1 MDDSP
6 HTSSSPQLVASPA
19 RSVAFAYR
27 AQTDD
32 GDRLTGTIEASDAQ
46 AAMERLA
53 GLRLRVTEL
62 SPLGRNG
69 TGDNGQAADGS
80 GSEKRAAGKDRKAGR
95 PLRGDDFIAFN
106 QQMAQLAASGMPIE
120 SGLRLIARDLRKGRL
135 ARTVQAVADE
145 LDRGTPLGEAF
156 ERHGAR
162 FPPLYGRLLDAGV
175 RAGDLPAVLL
185 NLGRH
190 MELVQ
195 RLRAALWRT
204 LSYPLVVLVAL
215 ALVLSFL
222 GFYVLPQFA
231 HIYEGMRFTTFSPRG
246 RQTVQMTLP
255 AVTEVVMAVGRAIPF
270 VAATAVV
277 LLIGAMAAWA
287 ALRARGRGQA
297 LGERVALSIPLIGR
311 AVRASLVARWC
322 DALRIG
328 VSAGMPLPAAIE
340 LAADAVRS
348 PMLRADGRVLAGRIE
363 AGVAMG
369 GLDGGV
375 HVLPATVPAALD
387 MAAGHN
393 DLPATLASLADL
405 YERQA
410 EARINAIP
418 AVLTPILVIVVAGSI
433 GFVILGFMLPMVR
446 VLDRLGD
453 LV

>member
-1 MDDSP
+1 MDAS
-6 HTSSSPQLVASPA
+6 TQSSSPQPAAPSA
-19 RSVAFAYR
+19 RSVGFAYK

-32 GDRLTGTIEASDAQ
+32 GDRLTGTIEAPDAQ
-46 AAMERLA
+46 AAMERLQ

-62 SPLGRNG
+62 APLGRNG
-69 TGDNGQAADGS
+69 TGGNGQSADAS
-80 GSEKRAAGKDRKAGR
+80 GSEDKGAGKNRKAGR
-95 PLRGDDFIAFN
+95 PLRGDDFLAFN

-231 HIYEGMRFTTFSPRG
+231 QIYEGMRFTTYSRG
-246 RQTVQMTLP
+246 SYQTVQMTLP
-255 AVTEVVMAVGRAIPF
+255 AITQVVMAVGRAVPF
-270 VAATAVV
+270 VATTA
-277 LLIGAMAAWA
+277 LAAWLAAMISWGAM
-287 ALRARGRGQA
+287 RARGRGQA
-297 LGERVALSIPLIGR
+297 LGERVALAIPLVGR

-328 VSAGMPLPAAIE
+328 VSAGMPLPDAIE

-348 PMLRADGRVLAGRIE
+348 PMLRADGHVLAGRIE

-369 GLDGGV
+369 GLAGGV

-433 GFVILGFMLPMVR
+433 GFVILGFMLPMAR